1 MHLRP
6 VRIVIKTQ
14 NPKNLCYKIMEDYKI
29 MGMLLYK
36 KVPYSIA
43 ERNYKIKVLYDNN
56 TINIVAFENHYPANG
71 FRHQIKI
78 SKNLEMKEILQQK
91 VIDEVIEICKRDI
104 SEKRWERLN
113 Q

>member
-1 MHLRP
+1 
-6 VRIVIKTQ
+6 
-14 NPKNLCYKIMEDYKI
+14 MEDYKI

-36 KVPYSIA
+36 KVPYSFA
-43 ERNYKIKVLYDNN
+43 ERNYKINVLYDNN

>member
-1 MHLRP
+1 
-6 VRIVIKTQ
+6 
-14 NPKNLCYKIMEDYKI
+14 MEDYKI

-36 KVPYSIA
+36 IVPYSFA
-43 ERNYKIKVLYDNN
+43 ERNYKIKVFYDNK

-104 SEKRWERLN
+104 SEKRWERLI